1 MRESITQLD
10 LNFTN
15 AGGGHSA
22 SVTSIVD
29 AKNIDSSEGLG
40 IVIGNLGEINS
51 FSNDKL
57 QSLMTN
63 FVCTEITT
71 NADPTKKTISRKY
84 IDKVS
89 LILESIIVLVRGV
102 NCPPDNT
109 LNFDGP
115 FAPFSEVINS
125 PKIKGLEPFPSVG
138 PERSGSIIKA
148 GKIYNFETAAKFD
161 GTKIS
166 LYYNNRAVK
175 DELCLNLGSVTQQY
189 RDDPDLSQ
197 YNFRG
202 GYTLKEFG
210 DMVRL
215 AGIPLVGL
223 PQTEATNGI
232 IFEATGTL
240 GSVISTVASYLGYY
254 WYVDPAT
261 YSIRFINS
269 QEAATLEIRDY
280 TNSSSKNIV
289 SASFTKSKRSNLI
302 VNTYVGTTEK
312 PQDNS
317 DRSNE
322 NDDRPKPVFFKRI
335 PFRKSEAFK
344 NMLAYPEMGVFFGI
358 FNQNESTD
366 VFDKFTYILMHG
378 NAKPKDGPVPN
389 EQRLGRKLDFGK
401 LYDYTPFNTEV
412 WHWSGEGDN
421 KPFIQGEANA
431 KKVNKDNP
439 TELPNLD
446 RITNKFVYKLLKYKP
461 EDDGGEQKGRAKIMP
476 RPSGSPLYEYLNT
489 YFPLAGGV
497 YITNAYSDYKTARM
511 SFQNTGNMTVLGP
524 FRGDKKVREI
534 DDLSMLNDWIQL
546 LTKANKAEQDGDG
559 GDIDNNAQSNVTIMD
574 LAETTNGDSK
584 ISRSKD
590 KAHFFIGIRNI
601 PSLEKKN
608 SGEDKGGDDDEPLN
622 YAPLQEY
629 LEFFEPTNRRRQF
642 FIGGSKF
649 TNKEIFDHVYDLA
662 KKSYKRY
669 KEALENNKK
678 SIKLKY
684 IRSKTRVNDIEEDDE
699 EKEDDAVSESSDSQQ
714 KLNELFDKVEFK
726 SYKVDSPP
734 YDRTNKLTLSSAS
747 GSTIEMEKLKQIK
760 GSLVNPNIRPA
771 SSSRTLYGLHIP
783 RFTPTINSL
792 SISVDSGGIRT
803 TIGESTLSLI
813 PPDQT
818 FSIDSFGNTNASK
831 GNIPS
836 RFSASQRNFLK
847 L

>member
-1 MRESITQLD
+1 MRESITKLD

-22 SVTSIVD
+22 SVTSMVD

-89 LILESIIVLVRGV
+89 LTLESIIVLVRGV

-115 FAPFSEVINS
+115 FAPFAEVINS
-125 PKIKGLEPFPSVG
+125 PRIKGLEPFPSVG

-166 LYYNNRAVK
+166 LYYNNRTVK
-175 DELCLNLGSVTQQY
+175 DELCLNLGSVTETY
-189 RDDPDLSQ
+189 RSNPDLSQ

-210 DMVRL
+210 DIVRL
-215 AGIPLVGL
+215 AGIPIVGL
-223 PQTEATNGI
+223 PQTEATNSI

-254 WYVDPAT
+254 WYVDPVT

-269 QEAATLEIRDY
+269 QEAATLQIRDY
-280 TNSSSKNIV
+280 TNSSSENII

-312 PQDNS
+312 PQDG

-344 NMLAYPEMGVFFGI
+344 NMLDYPEMGVFFGI

-378 NAKPKDGPVPN
+378 NAKLKNGKTPN

-401 LYDYTPFNTEV
+401 LYDYTPFNTQV
-412 WHWSGEGDN
+412 WHWSGNDN
-421 KPFIQGEANA
+421 KPFIYGEANA
-431 KKVNKDNP
+431 KKVNEDNP

-446 RITNKFVYKLLKYKP
+446 RINDKFVYKLLKYKP
-461 EDDGGEQKGRAKIMP
+461 TNDEGNQTGTAKIMP

-511 SFQNTGNMTVLGP
+511 SFQNTGNITVLGP

-546 LTKANKAEQDGDG
+546 LTKAKADKD
-559 GDIDNNAQSNVTIMD
+559 NAQSDVTIMN
-574 LAETTNGDSK
+574 LAETTNGDAK
-584 ISRSKD
+584 VARSKD

-601 PSLEKKN
+601 PALEKKN
-608 SGEDKGGDDDEPLN
+608 AGENGDEEDEPLD

-629 LEFFEPTNRRRQF
+629 LEFHEPTNRKRQL

-662 KKSYKRY
+662 KQSYDRY
-669 KEALENNKK
+669 SDSIVGKK

-684 IRSKTRVNDIEEDDE
+684 IRSKTRVNDKDEDGEEA
-699 EKEDDAVSESSDSQQ
+699 EDDAVAESSDAQQ
-714 KLNELFDKVEFK
+714 QLNELFDKVEFK

-734 YDRTNKLTLSSAS
+734 YDRTNRLTLSSAS
-747 GSTIEMEKLKQIK
+747 GSTIEMDKLKQIK
-760 GSLVNPNIRPA
+760 GSLVNPNIRPS

-783 RFTPTINSL
+783 TFTPTINNL
-792 SISVDSGGIRT
+792 SISVGSGGITT

-818 FSIDSFGNTNASK
+818 FSIDSFGNTNSRK

-836 RFSASQRNFLK
+836 TFSAAQRNFFK

>member
-1 MRESITQLD
+1 MRESITKLD

-51 FSNDKL
+51 FSNDEL
-57 QSLMTN
+57 QSLMN
-63 FVCTEITT
+63 NYVCTEITT

-109 LNFDGP
+109 LNFNGP
-115 FAPFSEVINS
+115 FAPFAEVINS
-125 PKIKGLEPFPSVG
+125 PRIKGLEPFPSVG
-138 PERSGSIIKA
+138 PQREGSIIKA

-166 LYYNNRAVK
+166 LYYNNRTVK
-175 DELCLNLGSVTQQY
+175 DELCLNLGSVTTQY
-189 RDDPDLSQ
+189 RANPDLSQ

-210 DMVRL
+210 DIVRL
-215 AGIPLVGL
+215 AGIPIIGL
-223 PQTEATNGI
+223 PQTEATNSI

-240 GSVISTVASYLGYY
+240 ASVIGTVASYLGYY
-254 WYVDPAT
+254 WYIDPST

-269 QEAATLEIRDY
+269 QEASTLKIRDY
-280 TNSSSKNIV
+280 TNSSSKNII
-289 SASFTKSKRSNLI
+289 SASFTKSQRSNLI

-335 PFRKSEAFK
+335 PFRKTDVFK
-344 NMLAYPEMGVFFGI
+344 EMLGYPEMGIFFGI

-378 NAKPKDGPVPN
+378 NVKPKNGEAPN
-389 EQRLGRKLDFGK
+389 EKRLGRILDFKK
-401 LYDYTPFNTEV
+401 LYDYSPFNTQT
-412 WHWSGEGDN
+412 WHWSGAGDN
-421 KPFIQGEANA
+421 KPFLYGEANA
-431 KKVNKDNP
+431 KKTNEDNP
-439 TELPNLD
+439 TELPKLD
-446 RITNKFVYKLLKYKP
+446 RITDKFVYKLLKYKP
-461 EDDGGEQKGRAKIMP
+461 TNDEGKQTARAKIMP

-534 DDLSMLNDWIQL
+534 DDLSMLNDWLQL
-546 LTKANKAEQDGDG
+546 LTKSKEDK
-559 GDIDNNAQSNVTIMD
+559 DNPNPQTEVTIMD
-574 LAETTNGDSK
+574 LAESTNGDAK
-584 ISRSKD
+584 ISRSKE

-608 SGEDKGGDDDEPLN
+608 AGKDGDEEDQPLN
-622 YAPLQEY
+622 YAPLQEN
-629 LEFFEPTNRRRQF
+629 LEFFEPSNRKRQF
-642 FIGGSKF
+642 FIGGATEDVGKVF
-649 TNKEIFDHVYDLA
+649 EGVYDLA
-662 KKSYKRY
+662 EKSFKKYK
-669 KEALENNKK
+669 KAIVGKK

-684 IRSKTRVNDIEEDDE
+684 IRSKTRVNDKDEDGEEA
-699 EKEDDAVSESSDSQQ
+699 EDNAVAESNDAQQ
-714 KLNELFDKVEFK
+714 QLNELFDKVEFK

-792 SISVDSGGIRT
+792 SISVGSGGITT

-818 FSIDSFGNTNASK
+818 FSIDSFGNTNARK

-836 RFSASQRNFLK
+836 TFNASQRNFFK

>member
-1 MRESITQLD
+1 MRESITKLD

-22 SVTSIVD
+22 SVTSMVD

-89 LILESIIVLVRGV
+89 LTLESIIVLVRGV

-109 LNFDGP
+109 LNFNGP
-115 FAPFSEVINS
+115 FAPFAEVSNA
-125 PKIKGLEPFPSVG
+125 PRIKGLEPFPSVG

-175 DELCLNLGSVTQQY
+175 DELCLNLGSVTQNY
-189 RDDPDLSQ
+189 KDSPDLSQ

-210 DMVRL
+210 DIVRL
-215 AGIPLVGL
+215 AGIPIVGL
-223 PQTEATNGI
+223 PQTEATNSI

-254 WYVDPAT
+254 WYVDPVT

-269 QEAATLEIRDY
+269 QEAATLQIRDY
-280 TNSSSKNIV
+280 TNSSSENII

-312 PQDNS
+312 PQDGS

-335 PFRKSEAFK
+335 PFRKSEVFK
-344 NMLAYPEMGVFFGI
+344 DMLDYPEMGVFFGI

-378 NAKPKDGPVPN
+378 NAKLKSGKTPN
-389 EQRLGRKLDFGK
+389 EQRLGRKLDFKK
-401 LYDYTPFNTEV
+401 LYDYIPFNTQV
-412 WHWSGEGDN
+412 WHWSGNDN
-421 KPFIQGEANA
+421 KPFIYGEANA
-431 KKVNKDNP
+431 KKVNEDNP
-439 TELPNLD
+439 TELPKLD
-446 RITNKFVYKLLKYKP
+446 RIDNKFVYKLLKYKP
-461 EDDGGEQKGRAKIMP
+461 TNDEGKQTGTAKIMP

-534 DDLSMLNDWIQL
+534 NDLSMLNDWLQL
-546 LTKANKAEQDGDG
+546 LTKSKEGE
-559 GDIDNNAQSNVTIMD
+559 DNPNPQTEVTIMD
-574 LAETTNGDSK
+574 LAESTNGDAK
-584 ISRSKD
+584 VARSKD

-601 PSLEKKN
+601 PALEKKN
-608 SGEDKGGDDDEPLN
+608 AGDDGDEEDQPLN

-629 LEFFEPTNRRRQF
+629 LEFYEPTNRKRQL

-662 KKSYKRY
+662 KKSYDRY
-669 KEALENNKK
+669 DDAIVGKK

-699 EKEDDAVSESSDSQQ
+699 EKEDNAVAESSDAQQ
-714 KLNELFDKVEFK
+714 QLNELFDKVEFK
-726 SYKVDSPP
+726 SYKVDAPP
-734 YDRTNKLTLSSAS
+734 YERTNKLTLSSAS

-760 GSLVNPNIRPA
+760 GSLSNPNIRPS

-783 RFTPTINSL
+783 TFTPTINNL
-792 SISVDSGGIRT
+792 SISVGSGGITT

-818 FSIDSFGNTNASK
+818 FSIDSFGNTNSRK

-836 RFSASQRNFLK
+836 TFSAAQRNFFK

>member
-1 MRESITQLD
+1 MRESITKLD

-29 AKNIDSSEGLG
+29 AKNIDSSKGLG

-51 FSNDKL
+51 FSNDEL
-57 QSLMTN
+57 QSLMN
-63 FVCTEITT
+63 NYVCTEITT

-89 LILESIIVLVRGV
+89 LTLESIIVLVRGV

-109 LNFDGP
+109 LNFNGP
-115 FAPFSEVINS
+115 FAPFAEVINA
-125 PKIKGLEPFPSVG
+125 PRIKGLEPFPSVG

-166 LYYNNRAVK
+166 LYYNNRTVK
-175 DELCLNLGSVTQQY
+175 DELCLNLGSITQNY
-189 RDDPDLSQ
+189 KSDPDLSQ

-210 DMVRL
+210 DIVRL
-215 AGIPLVGL
+215 AGIPIVGL
-223 PQTEATNGI
+223 PQTEATNSI

-254 WYVDPAT
+254 WYVDPVT

-269 QEAATLEIRDY
+269 QEAATLQIRDY
-280 TNSSSKNIV
+280 TNSSSENII
-289 SASFTKSKRSNLI
+289 SSSFTKSKRSNLI

-312 PQDNS
+312 PQDGS

-344 NMLAYPEMGVFFGI
+344 NMLAYKEMGVFFGI
-358 FNQNESTD
+358 FNQNEGTD

-389 EQRLGRKLDFGK
+389 EQRIGRKLDFGK

-412 WHWSGEGDN
+412 WSWSGADG
-421 KPFIQGEANA
+421 KPSVYGGEVNA

-446 RITNKFVYKLLKYKP
+446 RIDNKFRYKLLKYKP
-461 EDDGGEQKGRAKIMP
+461 TNDEGKQTGTAKIMP

-511 SFQNTGNMTVLGP
+511 SFQNTGNITVLGP

-546 LTKANKAEQDGDG
+546 LTKAKADKD
-559 GDIDNNAQSNVTIMD
+559 NAQSDVTIMD
-574 LAETTNGDSK
+574 LAETTNGNAK
-584 ISRSKD
+584 VSRSKE

-601 PSLEKKN
+601 PALEKRN
-608 SGEDKGGDDDEPLN
+608 AGEDGAEEDEPLD

-629 LEFFEPTNRRRQF
+629 LELFEPTNSRRQL

-649 TNKEIFDHVYDLA
+649 TNKEIFDYVYDLA
-662 KKSYKRY
+662 EKSYHKY
-669 KEALENNKK
+669 IDSIDGKK

-684 IRSKTRVNDIEEDDE
+684 IRSKTRVNDKDEDGEEA
-699 EKEDDAVSESSDSQQ
+699 EDDAVAESSDAQQ
-714 KLNELFDKVEFK
+714 QLNELFDKVEFK

-734 YDRTNKLTLSSAS
+734 YDRTNKLTLSSVS

-760 GSLVNPNIRPA
+760 GSLVNPNIRPS

-783 RFTPTINSL
+783 TFTPTINNL
-792 SISVDSGGIRT
+792 SISVGSGGITT

-818 FSIDSFGNTNASK
+818 FSIDSFGNTNARK

-836 RFSASQRNFLK
+836 TFSAAQRNFFK

>member
-1 MRESITQLD
+1 MRESITKLD

-29 AKNIDSSEGLG
+29 AKNIDSSKGLG

-51 FSNDKL
+51 FSNDEL
-57 QSLMTN
+57 QSLMN
-63 FVCTEITT
+63 NYVCTEITT

-89 LILESIIVLVRGV
+89 LTLESIIVLVRGV

-109 LNFDGP
+109 LNFNGP
-115 FAPFSEVINS
+115 FAPFAEVINA
-125 PKIKGLEPFPSVG
+125 PRIKGLEPFPSVG

-166 LYYNNRAVK
+166 LYYNNRTVK
-175 DELCLNLGSVTQQY
+175 DELCLNLGSITQNY
-189 RDDPDLSQ
+189 KSDPDLSQ

-210 DMVRL
+210 DIVRL
-215 AGIPLVGL
+215 AGIPIVGL
-223 PQTEATNGI
+223 PQTEATNSI

-254 WYVDPAT
+254 WYVDPVT

-269 QEAATLEIRDY
+269 QEAATLQIRDY
-280 TNSSSKNIV
+280 TNSSSENII
-289 SASFTKSKRSNLI
+289 SSSFTKSKRSNLI

-312 PQDNS
+312 PQDGS

-344 NMLAYPEMGVFFGI
+344 NMLAYKEMGVFFGI
-358 FNQNESTD
+358 FNQNEGTD

-389 EQRLGRKLDFGK
+389 EQRIGRKLDFGK

-412 WHWSGEGDN
+412 WSWSGADG
-421 KPFIQGEANA
+421 KPSVYGGEVNA

-446 RITNKFVYKLLKYKP
+446 RIDNKFRYKLLKYKP
-461 EDDGGEQKGRAKIMP
+461 TNDEGKQTGTAKIMP

-511 SFQNTGNMTVLGP
+511 SFQNTGNITVLGP

-546 LTKANKAEQDGDG
+546 LTKAKTDKD
-559 GDIDNNAQSNVTIMD
+559 NAQSDVTIMD
-574 LAETTNGDSK
+574 LAETTNGNAK
-584 ISRSKD
+584 VSRSKE

-601 PSLEKKN
+601 PALEKRN
-608 SGEDKGGDDDEPLN
+608 AGEDGAEEDEPLD

-629 LEFFEPTNRRRQF
+629 LELFEPTNSRRQL

-649 TNKEIFDHVYDLA
+649 TNKEIFDYVYDLA
-662 KKSYKRY
+662 EKSYHKY
-669 KEALENNKK
+669 IDSIDGKK

-684 IRSKTRVNDIEEDDE
+684 IRSKTRVNDKDEDGEEA
-699 EKEDDAVSESSDSQQ
+699 EDDAVAESSDAQQ
-714 KLNELFDKVEFK
+714 QLNELFDKVEFK

-734 YDRTNKLTLSSAS
+734 YDRTNKLTLSSVS

-760 GSLVNPNIRPA
+760 GSLVNPNIRPS

-783 RFTPTINSL
+783 TFTPTINNL
-792 SISVDSGGIRT
+792 SISVGSGGITT

-818 FSIDSFGNTNASK
+818 FSIDSFGNTNARK

-836 RFSASQRNFLK
+836 TFSAAQRNFFK

>member
-1 MRESITQLD
+1 MRESITKLD

-29 AKNIDSSEGLG
+29 AKNIDSSKGLG
-40 IVIGNLGEINS
+40 IVIGDLGEANS

-57 QSLMTN
+57 QSLMNN

-84 IDKVS
+84 IDKIS
-89 LILESIIVLVRGV
+89 LILDSFIVLVRGV

-109 LNFDGP
+109 LNFNGP
-115 FAPFSEVINS
+115 FAPFAEVINA

-138 PERSGSIIKA
+138 PQRQGSIIKA

-166 LYYNNRAVK
+166 LYYNNRTVK
-175 DELCLNLGSVTQQY
+175 DELSLNLGSVTTKY
-189 RDDPDLSQ
+189 RNNPDLSQ

-210 DMVRL
+210 DIVRL
-215 AGIPLVGL
+215 AGVPIVGL
-223 PQTEATNGI
+223 PQTKATNGI

-254 WYVDPAT
+254 WYVDPST
-261 YSIRFINS
+261 YTIRFINS
-269 QEAATLEIRDY
+269 QEAASLEIKDY
-280 TNSSSKNIV
+280 TNSSSKNII

-312 PQDNS
+312 PQENS
-317 DRSNE
+317 SRSNE

-335 PFRKSEAFK
+335 PFRKTEVFK
-344 NMLAYPEMGVFFGI
+344 NMLGYPEMGIFFGI
-358 FNQNESTD
+358 FNQNEGTD

-378 NAKPKDGPVPN
+378 NKKPTGGGEAPN
-389 EQRLGRKLDFGK
+389 KQRLGRILDFKK
-401 LYDYTPFNTEV
+401 LYDYSPFNTET
-412 WHWSGEGDN
+412 WHWSGGGDN
-421 KPFIQGEANA
+421 SPFLYGEANA
-431 KKVNKDNP
+431 KKTNKDNP
-439 TELPNLD
+439 TELPKLD
-446 RITNKFVYKLLKYKP
+446 RITDKFVYKLLKYKP
-461 EDDGGEQKGRAKIMP
+461 TNDEGKQTGTAKIMP
-476 RPSGSPLYEYLNT
+476 KPSGSPLYEYLNT

-497 YITNAYSDYKTARM
+497 YITNSYSDYKTARM

-524 FRGDKKVREI
+524 FAGDEKVREI
-534 DDLSMLNDWIQL
+534 DDLSMLNDWLQL
-546 LTKANKAEQDGDG
+546 LTKSKEDK
-559 GDIDNNAQSNVTIMD
+559 DNPNPQTELTIHD
-574 LAETTNGDSK
+574 LAESTNGEAK
-584 ISRSKD
+584 VGGGRSKN
-590 KAHFFIGIRNI
+590 KQFFFIGIRNI

-608 SGEDKGGDDDEPLN
+608 AKDNGDEEDKPLN
-622 YAPLQEY
+622 YSPLQEK
-629 LEFFEPTNRRRQF
+629 LEFFEPSNRKRQF
-642 FIGGSKF
+642 FIGGSDEEVGEVF
-649 TNKEIFDHVYDLA
+649 EGIYDLA
-662 KKSYKRY
+662 EKSYKRY
-669 KEALENNKK
+669 SRAIKGKK

-684 IRSKTRVNDIEEDDE
+684 IRSKTRVNDKDEDGEEA
-699 EKEDDAVSESSDSQQ
+699 EDDAVSGSSDSDQQ
-714 KLNELFDKVEFK
+714 LNELFDKVEFK

-734 YDRTNKLTLSSAS
+734 YDRTNRLTLSSAS

-760 GSLVNPNIRPA
+760 GSLVNPNIRPS
-771 SSSRTLYGLHIP
+771 SSSRALYGLHIP
-783 RFTPTINSL
+783 RFIPTINSL
-792 SISVDSGGIRT
+792 SISVGSGGITT

-836 RFSASQRNFLK
+836 TFNATQRNYFK

>member
-22 SVTSIVD
+22 SVSSIVD

-51 FSNDKL
+51 FSNNEL
-57 QSLMTN
+57 QSIMNN

-84 IDKVS
+84 IDRIS
-89 LILESIIVLVRGV
+89 LILDSFIVLVRGV

-115 FAPFSEVINS
+115 FAPFSEVINA
-125 PKIKGLEPFPSVG
+125 PNIQALRAFPSVG
-138 PERSGSIIKA
+138 PQRQGSIIKA

-166 LYYNNRAVK
+166 LYYNNRGQPIE
-175 DELCLNLGSVTQQY
+175 DLSLNLASVTQTY
-189 RDDPDLSQ
+189 KNNPDLSQ

-210 DMVRL
+210 EIVRL
-215 AGIPLVGL
+215 AGIEITGL
-223 PQTEATNGI
+223 PQDSASQGI
-232 IFEATGTL
+232 LFEATGTL
-240 GSVISTVASYLGYY
+240 GSVISNVASFLGYY
-254 WYVDPAT
+254 WFVDPST
-261 YSIRFINS
+261 YSIKFINS
-269 QEAATLEIRDY
+269 QEAATLQIEDY
-280 TNSSSKNIV
+280 TNSSDKNII

-312 PQDNS
+312 PQDGS

-335 PFRKSEAFK
+335 EFMKKGAFK
-344 NMLAYPEMGVFFGI
+344 NMLGKEELGIFFGI
-358 FNQNESTD
+358 FNQNEGTD

-378 NAKPKDGPVPN
+378 NVKQKGKRESPN
-389 EQRLGRKLDFGK
+389 KERLERNLDFGK
-401 LYDYTPFNTEV
+401 LYDYTPFNTEL
-412 WHWSGEGDN
+412 WHWSGDGGKN
-421 KPFIQGEANA
+421 KPAIFGGEALA
-431 KKVNKDNP
+431 KKVNDDNP

-446 RITNKFVYKLLKYKP
+446 RIDNKFQYKLLKYKP

-497 YITNAYSDYKTARM
+497 YITNAYSEYKTARM
-511 SFQNTGNMTVLGP
+511 AFQNTGNVTVLGP
-524 FRGDKKVREI
+524 FKGSDKVREI

-546 LTKANKAEQDGDG
+546 VVKAAKDEE
-559 GDIDNNAQSNVTIMD
+559 NAQSDVTIMD
-574 LAETTNGDSK
+574 LAETTNGNAK

-590 KAHFFIGIRNI
+590 KAYFFVGIRNV
-601 PSLEKKN
+601 PKLEKKN
-608 SGEDKGGDDDEPLN
+608 VKKGGGEEDEPLD
-622 YAPLQEY
+622 YAPLSEY
-629 LEFFEPTNRRRQF
+629 LEFFEPTNKRRQF
-642 FIGGSKF
+642 FIGGAEFS
-649 TNKEIFDHVYDLA
+649 NKEIFSHVYDLA
-662 KKSYKRY
+662 LKSFQRY
-669 KEALENNKK
+669 DLAINGKK

-684 IRSKTRVNDIEEDDE
+684 LRSKTRVNDIGEDGEEAEDD
-699 EKEDDAVSESSDSQQ
+699 DLSGQNDSQQ
-714 KLNELFDKVEFK
+714 QLSDLFDKVELK
-726 SYKVDSPP
+726 SYEVDSPP
-734 YDRTNKLTLSSAS
+734 YDRTNKLTLASAS

-771 SSSRTLYGLHIP
+771 SSSRTLYGLRIP

-792 SISVDSGGIRT
+792 SISVNSQGIRT
-803 TIGESTLSLI
+803 TIGESTLDLI

-818 FSIDSFGNTNASK
+818 FSIDSFGNTTARK
-831 GNIPS
+831 GNVPS
-836 RFSASQRNFLK
+836 RFSASQRNFFK

>member
-1 MRESITQLD
+1 MRESITKLD

-22 SVTSIVD
+22 SVTSMVD

-89 LILESIIVLVRGV
+89 LTLESLIVLVRGV

-109 LNFDGP
+109 LNFNGP
-115 FAPFSEVINS
+115 FAPFAEVINA
-125 PKIKGLEPFPSVG
+125 PRIKGLEPFPSVG

-166 LYYNNRAVK
+166 LYYNNRTVK
-175 DELCLNLGSVTQQY
+175 DELCLNLGSVTQNY
-189 RDDPDLSQ
+189 KSNPDLSQ

-210 DMVRL
+210 DIVRL
-215 AGIPLVGL
+215 AGIPIVGL
-223 PQTEATNGI
+223 PQTEATNSI
-232 IFEATGTL
+232 IFEASGTL

-254 WYVDPAT
+254 WYVDPVT

-269 QEAATLEIRDY
+269 QEAATLEVRDY
-280 TNSSSKNIV
+280 TNSSSKNII

-312 PQDNS
+312 PQDGS
-317 DRSNE
+317 DRSNQ

-335 PFRKSEAFK
+335 PFRKSKAFK
-344 NMLAYPEMGVFFGI
+344 NMLDYPEMGVFFGI
-358 FNQNESTD
+358 FNQNEGTD
-366 VFDKFTYILMHG
+366 IFDKFTYILMHG
-378 NAKPKDGPVPN
+378 NVKPKNGPIPN
-389 EQRLGRKLDFGK
+389 EQRLGKKLDFEK

-412 WHWSGEGDN
+412 FSWSSEDG
-421 KPFIQGEANA
+421 KPFIYGSEALA

-446 RITNKFVYKLLKYKP
+446 RINNKFRYKLLKYKP
-461 EDDGGEQKGRAKIMP
+461 TNEEGKQEGTAKIMP

-489 YFPLAGGV
+489 YFPLAGGI

-511 SFQNTGNMTVLGP
+511 SFQNTGNITVLGP

-534 DDLSMLNDWIQL
+534 DDLSMLNDWIQI
-546 LTKANKAEQDGDG
+546 LTKVKADKD
-559 GDIDNNAQSNVTIMD
+559 NAQSDVTIMD
-574 LAETTNGDSK
+574 LAETTNGDAK
-584 ISRSKD
+584 IAREKD

-601 PSLEKKN
+601 PALEKKN
-608 SGEDKGGDDDEPLN
+608 AGEDGAEEDEPLD

-629 LEFFEPTNRRRQF
+629 LELFEPTNNRRQL

-662 KKSYKRY
+662 KKSYDKY
-669 KEALENNKK
+669 SDSIVGKK

-684 IRSKTRVNDIEEDDE
+684 IRSKTRVNDKDE
-699 EKEDDAVSESSDSQQ
+699 EGEEAEDDAVAESNDAQQ
-714 KLNELFDKVEFK
+714 QLNELFDKVEFK

-760 GSLVNPNIRPA
+760 GSLVNTNIRPS

-783 RFTPTINSL
+783 TFTPTINNL
-792 SISVDSGGIRT
+792 SISVGSGGITT

-818 FSIDSFGNTNASK
+818 FSIDSFGNTNARK

-836 RFSASQRNFLK
+836 TFNAAQRNFFK

>member
-1 MRESITQLD
+1 MRESITKLD

-29 AKNIDSSEGLG
+29 AKNIDSSKGLG

-51 FSNDKL
+51 FSNDEL
-57 QSLMTN
+57 QSLMN
-63 FVCTEITT
+63 NYVCTEITT

-89 LILESIIVLVRGV
+89 LILDSFIVLVRGV

-109 LNFDGP
+109 LNFNGP
-115 FAPFSEVINS
+115 FAPFAEVINA
-125 PKIKGLEPFPSVG
+125 PRIKGLEPFPSVG

-166 LYYNNRAVK
+166 LYYNNRTVK
-175 DELCLNLGSVTQQY
+175 DELCLNLGSVTQKY
-189 RDDPDLSQ
+189 KSDPDLSQ

-210 DMVRL
+210 DIVRL
-215 AGIPLVGL
+215 AGIPIVGL
-223 PQTEATNGI
+223 PQTQATNGI

-254 WYVDPAT
+254 WYIDPST

-269 QEAATLEIRDY
+269 QQAASLELRDY
-280 TNSSSKNIV
+280 TNSSSKNII
-289 SASFTKSKRSNLI
+289 SASFTKSQRSNLI

-317 DRSNE
+317 NRSNE

-335 PFRKSEAFK
+335 PFRKTDVFK
-344 NMLAYPEMGVFFGI
+344 DMLGYPEMGIFFGM
-358 FNQNESTD
+358 FNQNENTD

-378 NAKPKDGPVPN
+378 NKKPKDGEAPTK
-389 EQRLGRKLDFGK
+389 QRLGRILDFGK
-401 LYDYTPFNTEV
+401 LYDYSPFNTEA
-412 WHWSGEGDN
+412 WHWNGKDGKPSIYGGET
-421 KPFIQGEANA
+421 KA

-439 TELPNLD
+439 TELPKLD
-446 RITNKFVYKLLKYKP
+446 RIDDKFVYKLLKYKP
-461 EDDGGEQKGRAKIMP
+461 TNDEGKQTGTAKIMP
-476 RPSGSPLYEYLNT
+476 RPSSSPLYEYLNT

-524 FRGDKKVREI
+524 FSGDKKVREI
-534 DDLSMLNDWIQL
+534 NDLSMLNDWLQL
-546 LTKANKAEQDGDG
+546 LTKSKEDK
-559 GDIDNNAQSNVTIMD
+559 DNPNPQTEVTVMD
-574 LAETTNGDSK
+574 LAEATNGDAK
-584 ISRSKD
+584 IARSKE

-608 SGEDKGGDDDEPLN
+608 AGEDGDEEDQPLN
-622 YAPLQEY
+622 YAPLQEN
-629 LEFFEPTNRRRQF
+629 LEFFEPSNSKRQF
-642 FIGGSKF
+642 FIGGATEDVGEVFES
-649 TNKEIFDHVYDLA
+649 VYDLA
-662 KKSYKRY
+662 EKSYKRY
-669 KEALENNKK
+669 QLAIEGKK

-684 IRSKTRVNDIEEDDE
+684 IRSKTRVNDKDEDGEEA
-699 EKEDDAVSESSDSQQ
+699 EDDAVAESSDSQQ
-714 KLNELFDKVEFK
+714 QLNELFDKVEFK
-726 SYKVDSPP
+726 SYKVDSPA
-734 YDRTNKLTLSSAS
+734 YNRTNKLTLSSAS

-792 SISVDSGGIRT
+792 SISVGSGGITT

-818 FSIDSFGNTNASK
+818 FSIDSFGNANASK

-836 RFSASQRNFLK
+836 TFNASQKNFFK

>member
-1 MRESITQLD
+1 MRESITKLD

-29 AKNIDSSEGLG
+29 AKNIDSSKGLG

-51 FSNDKL
+51 FSNDEL
-57 QSLMTN
+57 QSLMN
-63 FVCTEITT
+63 NYVCTEITT

-89 LILESIIVLVRGV
+89 LTLESIIVLVRGV

-109 LNFDGP
+109 LNFNGP
-115 FAPFSEVINS
+115 FAPFAEVVNA
-125 PKIKGLEPFPSVG
+125 PRIKGLEPFPSVG

-166 LYYNNRAVK
+166 LYYNNRQPPIE
-175 DELCLNLGSVTQQY
+175 DLSLNLGSVTQNY
-189 RDDPDLSQ
+189 KSDPDLSQ

-210 DMVRL
+210 DIVRL
-215 AGIPLVGL
+215 AGVPIIGL
-223 PQTEATNGI
+223 PQTEATNSI

-240 GSVISTVASYLGYY
+240 ASVISTVASYLGYY
-254 WYVDPAT
+254 WYVDPVT

-280 TNSSSKNIV
+280 TNSSSKNII
-289 SASFTKSKRSNLI
+289 SASFTKSQRSNLI

-335 PFRKSEAFK
+335 PFRKTDVFK
-344 NMLAYPEMGVFFGI
+344 DMLGYPEMGVFFGI

-366 VFDKFTYILMHG
+366 VFDKFTYILTHG
-378 NAKPKDGPVPN
+378 NAKPKNGQAPN
-389 EQRLGRKLDFGK
+389 EQRLGRELDFKK
-401 LYDYTPFNTEV
+401 LYDYVPFNTEA
-412 WHWSGEGDN
+412 WHWSGNDN
-421 KPFIQGEANA
+421 KPFIYSEANA
-431 KKVNKDNP
+431 KKVNEDNP
-439 TELPNLD
+439 TELPKLD

-461 EDDGGEQKGRAKIMP
+461 TNEEGKQTGTAKIMP

-497 YITNAYSDYKTARM
+497 YITNNYSDYKTARM

-524 FRGDKKVREI
+524 FRGDEKVREI
-534 DDLSMLNDWIQL
+534 DDLSMLNDWLQL
-546 LTKANKAEQDGDG
+546 LTKSKEDK
-559 GDIDNNAQSNVTIMD
+559 DNPNPQTEVTIMD
-574 LAETTNGDSK
+574 LAESTNGDAK
-584 ISRSKD
+584 VARSKD
-590 KAHFFIGIRNI
+590 KAYFFIGIRNI

-608 SGEDKGGDDDEPLN
+608 VKEGGDEEDQPLN
-622 YAPLQEY
+622 YAPLQEN
-629 LEFFEPTNRRRQF
+629 LEFFEPSNRKRQF
-642 FIGGSKF
+642 FIGGAHEEVGHVF
-649 TNKEIFDHVYDLA
+649 EGVYDLA
-662 KKSYKRY
+662 KQSYDRY
-669 KEALENNKK
+669 KKAIVGKK

-684 IRSKTRVNDIEEDDE
+684 IRSKTRVNDKDEDGEEA
-699 EKEDDAVSESSDSQQ
+699 EDDAVAESSDAQQ
-714 KLNELFDKVEFK
+714 QLNELFDKVEFK

-734 YDRTNKLTLSSAS
+734 YDRTNKLTLSSVS

-760 GSLVNPNIRPA
+760 GSLVNPNIRPS

-783 RFTPTINSL
+783 TFTPTINNL
-792 SISVDSGGIRT
+792 SISVGSGGITT

-818 FSIDSFGNTNASK
+818 FSIDSFGNTNARK

-836 RFSASQRNFLK
+836 TFNASQRNFFK

>member
-1 MRESITQLD
+1 MRESITKLD

-29 AKNIDSSEGLG
+29 AKNIDSSKGLG

-51 FSNDKL
+51 FSNDEL
-57 QSLMTN
+57 QSLMN
-63 FVCTEITT
+63 NYVCTEITT

-89 LILESIIVLVRGV
+89 LTLESIIVLVRGV

-109 LNFDGP
+109 LNFNGP
-115 FAPFSEVINS
+115 FAPFAEVINA
-125 PKIKGLEPFPSVG
+125 PRIKGLEPFPSVG

-166 LYYNNRAVK
+166 LYYNNRTVK
-175 DELCLNLGSVTQQY
+175 DELCLNLGSITQNY
-189 RDDPDLSQ
+189 KSDPDLSQ

-210 DMVRL
+210 DIVRL
-215 AGIPLVGL
+215 AGIPIVGL
-223 PQTEATNGI
+223 PQTEATNSI

-254 WYVDPAT
+254 WYVDPVT

-269 QEAATLEIRDY
+269 QEAATLQIRDY
-280 TNSSSKNIV
+280 TNSSSENII
-289 SASFTKSKRSNLI
+289 SSSFTKSKRSNLI

-312 PQDNS
+312 PQDGS

-344 NMLAYPEMGVFFGI
+344 NMLAYKEMGVFFGI
-358 FNQNESTD
+358 FNQNEGTD

-389 EQRLGRKLDFGK
+389 EQRIGRKLDFGK

-412 WHWSGEGDN
+412 WSWSGADG
-421 KPFIQGEANA
+421 KPSVYGGEVNA

-446 RITNKFVYKLLKYKP
+446 RIDNKFRYKLLKYKP
-461 EDDGGEQKGRAKIMP
+461 TNDEGKQTGTAKIMP

-511 SFQNTGNMTVLGP
+511 SFQNTGNITVLGP

-546 LTKANKAEQDGDG
+546 LTKAKADKD
-559 GDIDNNAQSNVTIMD
+559 NAQSDVTIMD
-574 LAETTNGDSK
+574 LAETTNGNAK
-584 ISRSKD
+584 VSRSKE

-601 PSLEKKN
+601 PALEKRN
-608 SGEDKGGDDDEPLN
+608 AGEDGAEEDEPLD

-629 LEFFEPTNRRRQF
+629 LELFEPTNRRRQL

-649 TNKEIFDHVYDLA
+649 TNKEIFDYVYDLA
-662 KKSYKRY
+662 EKSYHKY
-669 KEALENNKK
+669 IDSIDGKK

-684 IRSKTRVNDIEEDDE
+684 IRSKTRVNDKDEDGEEA
-699 EKEDDAVSESSDSQQ
+699 EDDAVAESSDAQQ
-714 KLNELFDKVEFK
+714 QLNELFDKVEFK

-734 YDRTNKLTLSSAS
+734 YDRTNKLTLSSVS

-760 GSLVNPNIRPA
+760 GSLVNPNIRPS

-783 RFTPTINSL
+783 TFTPTINNL
-792 SISVDSGGIRT
+792 SISVGSGGITT

-818 FSIDSFGNTNASK
+818 FSIDSFGNTNARK

-836 RFSASQRNFLK
+836 TFNAAQRNFFK